1 MSRILTIIILLTWI
15 CNSFSQSTSYDSLN
29 KRYAK
34 ELSLIEKSANAMALE
49 IDSCCKR
56 KPSLNKHRT
65 TNFNQQTLVEVNNK
79 IDLTIKKIDSSNI
92 SLKSKLDSCCTKQ
105 VSQKEPKSN
114 KDINNCYCIYRIA
127 SVLLVILSVIIL
139 LCYYALGKEVF
150 IKLAKT
156 NFENALPHLPFVL
169 VVWTIGICLFLNV
182 YCKIDF
188 DDLSSINY
196 NHQLLL
202 LFSIALILLPFLK
215 TIKIGKYL
223 ELERNIKETKEE
235 VKDFKTEIRQNFQT
249 LSSTL
254 AATVSSI
261 NKQVVN
267 HTTNVGVNAPTLPDN
282 VLPGLE
288 SEIDKIVKA
297 KLEELGQQ
305 FNKHTTD
312 HIHVPDDNLLM
323 FKVRYNI
330 EIQLRRIWENRFI
343 TDVEYDRYRHK
354 PIIKI
359 IQDLTER
366 EIIDRNF
373 YSILREILSIC
384 NYAIHGEKV
393 TENQIHFIRNSS
405 TQVIDYLRQT
415 K

>member
-1 MSRILTIIILLTWI
+1 MNRILTLIFLLALINISFAQSISNDSVSKHLIRELNIIE
-15 CNSFSQSTSYDSLN
+15 NSTNAIVN
-29 KRYAK
+29 K
-34 ELSLIEKSANAMALE
+34 
-49 IDSCCKR
+49 IDSCCKG
-56 KPSLNKHRT
+56 KPSLNKFRT
-65 TNFNQQTLVEVNNK
+65 TKINLEAIIDINNK
-79 IDLTIKKIDSSNI
+79 IDLTIRKVDSSNI
-92 SLKSKLDSCCTKQ
+92 SINSKIDSCRTRQVPQKELKSD
-105 VSQKEPKSN
+105 
-114 KDINNCYCIYRIA
+114 KDINNCYCIYKIA
-127 SVLLVILSVIIL
+127 TILLILLLVLMS
-139 LCYYALGKEVF
+139 LCYYVFGKDTF
-150 IKLAKT
+150 LKLAKT
-156 NFENALPHLPFVL
+156 NFEKALPHLPFVL
-169 VVWTIGICLFLNV
+169 IVWTIGFCLFLNV

-188 DDLSSINY
+188 NDLASIHY
-196 NHQLLL
+196 NHHVLL

-254 AATVSSI
+254 TATLSSI

-267 HTTNVGVNAPTLPDN
+267 HTTNVGMNAPTLPDN

-297 KLEELGQQ
+297 KLEQLGQQ

-312 HIHVPDDNLLM
+312 YIHVPDDNLLM

-330 EIQLRRIWENRFI
+330 ETQLKRIWENRFI
-343 TDVEYDRYRHK
+343 TDIEYDRYRHK

-359 IQDLTER
+359 IQDLTEK
-366 EIIDRNF
+366 EIIDKSF

-384 NYAIHGEKV
+384 NYAIHGENV
-393 TENQIHFIRNSS
+393 TENQVHFIKNSS
-405 TQVIDYLRQT
+405 PQVIDYLRQT